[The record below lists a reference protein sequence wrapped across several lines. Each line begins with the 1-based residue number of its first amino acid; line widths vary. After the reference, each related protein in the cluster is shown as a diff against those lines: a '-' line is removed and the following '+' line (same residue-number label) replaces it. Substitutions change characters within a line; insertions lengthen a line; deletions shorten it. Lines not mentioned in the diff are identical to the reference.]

1 MRILK
6 LFITTITLVLAGCG
20 GGSCGSE
27 VIFGKV
33 VSCTSEENAI
43 EEYTAAASKGELVR
57 YKIDKKAMTYNYTI
71 ISSAYGL
78 KDISKSG
85 SLSYNADDDTYT
97 PVGLGSKIAF
107 NSDGLFYGVIKEDFG
122 SGTIQV
128 PVFGVKNIEKEV
140 SNISDYYN
148 FISYQCIGSN
158 PCSSQ
163 YGSMRIDLNGYWNYC
178 QGGNLAGANSACT
191 SSVNGFGFFDST
203 TNKIILIDQNANS
216 VGSAVAYVKG
226 QQKVFII
233 DLDGGSPTLGKG
245 MVIASSQSD
254 APSTMDGIW
263 RYIRTQESGR
273 VVIAGTNITQYIDGV
288 SLPSSTHFTANY
300 PWQGFA
306 TTVNNTIALAAGSGL
321 YAARTVLGDFSIGLR
336 K

>member
-1 MRILK
+1 MRMLK
-6 LFITTITLVLAGCG
+6 LFIITTALVLAACG
-20 GGSCGSE
+20 GGNCGSE

-33 VSCTSEENAI
+33 VSCTSKENAT
-43 EEYTAAASKGELVR
+43 EEFTAAASKGELVK
-57 YKIDKKAMTYNYTI
+57 YKIDKNAMTYSYTI

-78 KDISKSG
+78 NNISKSG
-85 SLSYNADDDTYT
+85 SLLYNADDDTYT

-122 SGTIQV
+122 SGIIQV
-128 PVFGVKNIEKEV
+128 PVFGVKNIEKEMP
-140 SNISDYYN
+140 NISDYYN

-163 YGSMRIDLNGYWNYC
+163 YGSIRIDLNGYWNYC
-178 QGGNLAGANSACT
+178 RGGNLADPNYVCT
-191 SSVNGFGFFDST
+191 SSVNGFGFFDSA

-254 APSTMDGIW
+254 APSTMDGTW

-273 VVIAGTNITQYIDGV
+273 VEITGTNITQYIDGI
-288 SLPSSTHFTANY
+288 SLPYSTNFTTDY
-300 PWQGFA
+300 PWKGFA

-321 YAARTVLGDFSIGLR
+321 YAARTVAGDFSIGLR